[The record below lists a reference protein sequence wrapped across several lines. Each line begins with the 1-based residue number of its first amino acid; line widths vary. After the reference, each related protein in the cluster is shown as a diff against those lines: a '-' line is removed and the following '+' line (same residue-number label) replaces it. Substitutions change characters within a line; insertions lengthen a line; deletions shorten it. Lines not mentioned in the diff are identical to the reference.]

1 MTIHWR
7 GALLI
12 ALSIGSASA
21 TAKTQGHGKVS
32 LGGEIVETPC
42 NIAGDSLD
50 QTVDFGLVSMSDAGR
65 DAQPSLIGSRRHFA
79 IRLVNCE
86 LASQI
91 KPDFIYRAAN
101 LTFSG
106 IADSQDPQWLAV
118 QGEARGMAIELLT
131 DASTPIPL
139 GSDRRLSDRR
149 RRQHAALWR
158 PVAHS
163 PRQGTG
169 GRFQLIGQIYPV
181 LSVAGFR

>member
-106 IADSQDPQWLAV
+106 IADSQEPQWLAV
-118 QGEARGMAIELLT
+118 HGEARGMAIELLT
-131 DASTPIPL
+131 DAGTPIPL
-139 GSDRRLSDRR
+139 GSTTADY
-149 RRQHAALWR
+149 
-158 PVAHS
+158 
-163 PRQGTG
+163 
-169 GRFQLIGQIYPV
+169 LI
-181 LSVAGFR
+181 VAGDNTLRFGAQLRIHPDRARAGGFSSLAKFTLSYL